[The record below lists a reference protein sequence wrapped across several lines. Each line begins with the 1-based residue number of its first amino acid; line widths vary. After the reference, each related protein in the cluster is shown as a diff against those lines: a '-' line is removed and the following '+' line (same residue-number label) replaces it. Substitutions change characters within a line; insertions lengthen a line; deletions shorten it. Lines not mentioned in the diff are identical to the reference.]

1 MRRERDDG
9 VDLDV
14 SSTKLSYE
22 MIKFNDV
29 SDSYAFLLLRLLT
42 GVVASRVNRSRTW
55 GDRWDSLSTR
65 RSPPVG
71 TSWLALTDGSM
82 DGCVDGWM
90 DDSPWSTVS
99 FSFVPGFVMVSD
111 YFA

>member
-71 TSWLALTDGSM
+71 TSWLALTDG
-82 DGCVDGWM
+82 WM
-90 DDSPWSTVS
+90 MNDSPWSTVP